1 LRLIGKE
8 KKTPDLPFSLPQCLR
23 PAAVLYV
30 AVKSL
35 TMRLYD
41 AHFKKGH
48 QLAVIGTGGGRRTN
62 KSAQLSAAA
71 CGLKQSVRASFCHA
85 VKPQKLTGIGN
96 REGHEDDRCDFM
108 NLVHEHHVGEVSF
121 HQRVEHKVHARSSRG
136 DKRSKR
142 NQQRELGANGNSIG
156 ARAEVF
162 IITLL
167 LVDPDLSLRFG
178 LSNELRAGNAQH
190 HPPEAP
196 EFIHRGVGY

>member
-1 LRLIGKE
+1 MIGKE
-8 KKTPDLPFSLPQCLR
+8 KKTPCLPFSLPQCLR

-96 REGHEDDRCDFM
+96 REGHEDDRCGFM
-108 NLVHEHHVGEVSF
+108 NLVHEHHVGEVSSLNGWNT
-121 HQRVEHKVHARSSRG
+121 RY
-136 DKRSKR
+136 KR

-196 EFIHRGVGY
+196 EFIHRGV